1 MISKQNSKLLEFE
14 RFKNNLS
21 DEIKENLISEGID
34 PSNVLSFVS
43 KYNKFTNT
51 ITTRFILNDG
61 KEHELIEN
69 CVWFASRKNKRW

>member
-1 MISKQNSKLLEFE
+1 MISKQNSKPLEFD

-21 DEIKENLISEGID
+21 DEIKENLISKGID

-43 KYNKFTNT
+43 KYNKSTNT

-61 KEHELIEN
+61 NKHELIEN